1 MSSRE
6 KASGSG
12 KESAVAVPGVR
23 ANSGHSSSKQEA
35 LLVQG
40 AAQARAHVCALVQ
53 DLK

>member
-1 MSSRE
+1 M
-6 KASGSG
+6 
-12 KESAVAVPGVR
+12 AVAGVG
-23 ANSGHSSSKQEA
+23 ANSGSSKQEA

>member
-1 MSSRE
+1 V
-6 KASGSG
+6 
-12 KESAVAVPGVR
+12 AVAGIR
-23 ANSGHSSSKQEA
+23 ANGGSSKQEA